1 MWAATGTELEKEE
14 ALIKVLE
21 VLKEEIKGTS
31 DHFDLYEKGLVSD
44 IALQISL
51 DPHVAFGFTGLAIQ

>member
-1 MWAATGTELEKEE
+1 MLAATGTELEKEE

-21 VLKEEIKGTS
+21 VLKEEIKSTS

-44 IALQISL
+44 IAL
-51 DPHVAFGFTGLAIQ
+51 

>member
-1 MWAATGTELEKEE
+1 MWAATGAELEKEE
-14 ALIKVLE
+14 ALTNVLE

-44 IALQISL
+44 IAL
-51 DPHVAFGFTGLAIQ
+51 